1 MEKRLEQIVNL
12 INDSCSNRVAVFA
25 SPEATKYTDEAIRVA
40 FYEILGEDKLTHAA
54 WRNHKNEIFTIIEEV
69 INTNLP
75 LAWEGSAFYN
85 QFVETRNGALGDK
98 NEFVVNDASVLVAT
112 RFAGNHWD
120 TDRKKLGGRKTFQLD
135 TEWIYIHV
143 YDDFERFLKGLIT
156 VAELV
161 AAMQAAMQR
170 AIDDRVYTAFNG
182 AGTYLP
188 AALQVTGS
196 YDAGQMRT
204 LIQKVQVG
212 AQKNVILAGTKTALS
227 NIATGINANWISNS
241 QKEEMATTGAVMV
254 NTGFGVPAVEIPQ
267 TFIRGTYNFKV
278 NDNVIYVLPDNE
290 KFIKV
295 YFEGDT
301 RARDLSEI
309 ITHDQT
315 IDSQVQTKVGVGVAF
330 SNVFGKYTIQ

>member
-1 MEKRLEQIVNL
+1 MYIFIV
-12 INDSCSNRVAVFA
+12 
-25 SPEATKYTDEAIRVA
+25 T
-40 FYEILGEDKLTHAA
+40 
-54 WRNHKNEIFTIIEEV
+54 
-69 INTNLP
+69 
-75 LAWEGSAFYN
+75 
-85 QFVETRNGALGDK
+85 
-98 NEFVVNDASVLVAT
+98 
-112 RFAGNHWD
+112 D
-120 TDRKKLGGRKTFQLD
+120 TDRKKLGGRKTFSLD

-143 YDDFERFLKGLIT
+143 YDDFERFLKGFIT

-188 AALQVTGS
+188 AALQYTGS
-196 YDAGQMRT
+196 YDRAQMAK
-204 LIQKVQVG
+204 LIETVQVG
-212 AQKNVILAGTKTALS
+212 AQKNVVLAGTKTALA
-227 NIATGINANWISNS
+227 NIINGMNANWISNS
-241 QKEEMATTGAVMV
+241 QKEELATTGAVLV
-254 NTGFGVPAVEIPQ
+254 NTGFGVPAVAIPQ

-278 NDNVIYVLPDNE
+278 ADNCIYVLPDNE

-309 ITHDQT
+309 QTHDQT

>member
-1 MEKRLEQIVNL
+1 METRLAQIVNL
-12 INDSCSNRVAVFA
+12 TNDAYSNRVAVYA
-25 SPEATKYTDEAIRVA
+25 SPEATKFTDEAIRVA
-40 FYEILGEDKLTHAA
+40 IFDILGEDKLTYRA

-69 INTNLP
+69 LNTNLP
-75 LAWEGSAFYN
+75 LAWEGSDFYN
-85 QFVETRNGALGDK
+85 QFVETKNGAIGDK
-98 NEFVVNDASVLVAT
+98 NEFVVYDSSVLVAT

-120 TDRKKLGGRKTFQLD
+120 TDRKKIGGRKTFSLD

-156 VAELV
+156 VSELIT
-161 AAMQAAMQR
+161 AMQAAMQR
-170 AIDDRVYTAFNG
+170 AIDDRVYSAFNG

-188 AALQVTGS
+188 AAFQVTGT
-196 YDAGQMRT
+196 YDEQKMRE
-204 LIQKVQVG
+204 LIQRVEVG
-212 AQKNVILAGTKTALS
+212 AQKNVILAGTRTALS
-227 NIATGINANWISNS
+227 NILTGMNANWISNS
-241 QKEEMATTGAVMV
+241 QKEELATTGAVRT
-254 NTGFGVPAVEIPQ
+254 NTGLGAPAIEIPQ

-278 NDNVIYVLPDNE
+278 DNNAIFVLPDNE

-309 ITHDQT
+309 QTHDQT

-330 SNVFGKYTIQ
+330 AEVFGKYTIQ